1 MTGYRSFIVR
11 TLAVLL
17 AVSLASA
24 QQVQRITPNF
34 KDADITQIAEAVS
47 AATGKTFIIDPRVRA
62 QVTMLSSTPMS
73 PAAFYETFLSIL
85 QVYGFI
91 AVPQGNVVKI
101 LPDAN
106 ARQFPSNDLPDRV
119 SATSDEIVT
128 QVLEVKNVS
137 AAQLIPIL
145 RPMIA
150 QYGHLAAYPAS
161 NILIISD
168 HASNVNR
175 IMRIIHRIDQASGQ
189 EPEIVPLQNASA
201 AEIVRVVNS
210 LYQGANAAEG
220 ATVKVVADERSN
232 SVLIAGEQ
240 SQRLR
245 LRALVAHLDTPLEA
259 GGDTRVRYLH
269 YAEAEKMAPKL
280 KEQIT
285 GIAQA
290 STGGAPGGAAA
301 GGGSAQSQAEKNA
314 MVWADPTNNALV
326 ITAPPK
332 IMRAVM
338 DIIDKLDIRRPQVLV
353 EAIIAEVDVDKDAE
367 LGINWAA
374 FSNGQN
380 IPAGS
385 FVSPIGGT
393 SIVDLAG
400 AIQNPANA
408 STTLL
413 QGTTIGIGRVA
424 GTGVNFAAMIRAIR
438 GDTNT
443 NVVATPSAVTMDNQE
458 AELKVAQEV
467 PFVTGQ
473 FTNTTAVTGGTVNP
487 FQTIQREEVGTILK
501 VTPTIS
507 PEGSAVMLKI
517 SIESSSIGQK
527 PAGAVDLVTN
537 KRTITTTVLIEDG
550 GIVVLGGL
558 IEDNS
563 VKGENRVPYLG
574 NIPIIGLLFKT
585 RNATSTK
592 NNLILFIRPKILRDQ
607 AQAAY
612 ETDLKYNYMR
622 DQQKTLEEREA
633 LPLLPGVSR
642 GTLNPLPPPP
652 AVPAQKVAPGQPV
665 PVPSTRGPPF
675 RCRKV
680 CRRPTPA
687 PSPIRTRPRLPR
699 DNRERAR
706 HYLQRRVGRRHRAAA
721 VFRVRQAPRGTRQ
734 PRGQWRRRVH
744 LPRDRLPA
752 GTRRGAPVPAPP
764 GAPRARAG
772 GPVRRA
778 AAPRL
783 RGGLGCHAGDGRAG
797 RHDRSGASGAGPAR
811 AGRPSGQR

>member
-1 MTGYRSFIVR
+1 MTGLRSLLVC
-11 TLAVLL
+11 TLAVLG
-17 AVSLASA
+17 ASLASA

-47 AATGKTFIIDPRVRA
+47 AATGKNFIIDPRVRA

-73 PAAFYETFLSIL
+73 PAAFYEAFLSIL

-91 AVPQGNVVKI
+91 AVPSGNVVKI

-106 ARQFPSNDLPDRV
+106 ARQFPSIDLPDRV

-128 QVLEVKNVS
+128 QVLDVKNVS

-168 HASNVNR
+168 HSSNVNR
-175 IMRIIHRIDQASGQ
+175 IMRIIRRIDQVGGS
-189 EPEIVPLQNASA
+189 EPEIVPLANASA
-201 AEIVRVVNS
+201 SEIVRVVNS

-220 ATVKVVADERSN
+220 AAVKVVADERSN
-232 SVLIAGEQ
+232 SVIIAGEQ
-240 SQRLR
+240 SQRLK
-245 LRALVAHLDTPLEA
+245 LRALIAHLDTPLEA

-269 YAEAEKMAPKL
+269 YADADKIAPKL

-290 STGGAPGGAAA
+290 AAGPGGAAGA
-301 GGGSAQSQAEKNA
+301 PGGGSAQQQAEKNA

-374 FSNGQN
+374 FSNGQS

-385 FVSPIGGT
+385 FVSPVGGT

-400 AIQNPANA
+400 AVQNPANV

-413 QGTTIGIGRVA
+413 QGTTIGIGRIA
-424 GTGVNFAAMIRAIR
+424 GTGVNFAAMLRAIR

-537 KRTITTTVLIEDG
+537 KRTITTAVLIEDG
-550 GIVVLGGL
+550 GVVVLGGL

-574 NIPIIGLLFKT
+574 NIPILGLLFKT

-592 NNLILFIRPKILRDQ
+592 NNLIMFIRPKILRDQ
-607 AQAAY
+607 AQAAF

-622 DQQKTLEEREA
+622 DQQRSLDQREV
-633 LPLLPGVSR
+633 LPLLPGVTR
-642 GTLNPLPPPP
+642 GTLNAIPQAAPG
-652 AVPAQKVAPGQPV
+652 APGQP
-665 PVPSTRGPPF
+665 P
-675 RCRKV
+675 
-680 CRRPTPA
+680 PA
-687 PSPIRTRPRLPR
+687 PSAPGPTVPP
-699 DNRERAR
+699 AP
-706 HYLQRRVGRRHRAAA
+706 AAPHA
-721 VFRVRQAPRGTRQ
+721 
-734 PRGQWRRRVH
+734 
-744 LPRDRLPA
+744 
-752 GTRRGAPVPAPP
+752 APP
-764 GAPRARAG
+764 GQPAPNDTANPDSG
-772 GPVRRA
+772 EPHPNSTS
-778 AAPRL
+778 APP
-783 RGGLGCHAGDGRAG
+783 GK
-797 RHDRSGASGAGPAR
+797 P
-811 AGRPSGQR
+811 

>member
-1 MTGYRSFIVR
+1 MTGLRSLLVC
-11 TLAVLL
+11 TLAVLG
-17 AVSLASA
+17 ASLASA

-47 AATGKTFIIDPRVRA
+47 AATGKNFIIDPRVRA

-73 PAAFYETFLSIL
+73 PAAFYEAFLSIL

-91 AVPQGNVVKI
+91 AVPSGNIVKI

-106 ARQFPSNDLPDRV
+106 ARQFPSIDLPDRV

-128 QVLEVKNVS
+128 QVMDVKNVS

-168 HASNVNR
+168 HSSNVNR
-175 IMRIIHRIDQASGQ
+175 IMRIIRRIDQVGGS
-189 EPEIVPLQNASA
+189 EPEIVPLANASA

-220 ATVKVVADERSN
+220 AAVKVVADERSN
-232 SVLIAGEQ
+232 SVIIAGEQ
-240 SQRLR
+240 SQRLK
-245 LRALVAHLDTPLEA
+245 LRALIAHLDTPLEA

-269 YAEAEKMAPKL
+269 YADADKIAPKL

-290 STGGAPGGAAA
+290 AAGPAGAGGATGGGAQA
-301 GGGSAQSQAEKNA
+301 QAEKNA

-374 FSNGQN
+374 FSNGQS

-385 FVSPIGGT
+385 FVSPVGGT

-400 AIQNPANA
+400 AVQNPANV

-413 QGTTIGIGRVA
+413 QGTTIGIGRIA
-424 GTGVNFAAMIRAIR
+424 GTGVNFAAMVRAIR

-550 GIVVLGGL
+550 GVVVLGGL

-574 NIPIIGLLFKT
+574 NIPILGLLFKT

-592 NNLILFIRPKILRDQ
+592 NNLIMFIRPKILRDQ
-607 AQAAY
+607 AQAAF

-622 DQQKTLEEREA
+622 DQQRSLDQKEM
-633 LPLLPGVSR
+633 LPLLPGVTR
-642 GTLNPLPPPP
+642 GTLNPIPQAAPPP
-652 AVPAQKVAPGQPV
+652 AQPQTKPGQP
-665 PVPSTRGPPF
+665 P
-675 RCRKV
+675 
-680 CRRPTPA
+680 PA
-687 PSPIRTRPRLPR
+687 PSAPGPTVPPS
-699 DNRERAR
+699 
-706 HYLQRRVGRRHRAAA
+706 AAPPNA
-721 VFRVRQAPRGTRQ
+721 
-734 PRGQWRRRVH
+734 
-744 LPRDRLPA
+744 
-752 GTRRGAPVPAPP
+752 APP
-764 GAPRARAG
+764 GQPAPNDTANPDSAE
-772 GPVRRA
+772 PHPNSTT
-778 AAPRL
+778 APP
-783 RGGLGCHAGDGRAG
+783 GK
-797 RHDRSGASGAGPAR
+797 P
-811 AGRPSGQR
+811 

>member
-1 MTGYRSFIVR
+1 M
-11 TLAVLL
+11 A
-17 AVSLASA
+17 ASLASA
-24 QQVQRITPNF
+24 QQAQRITPNF

-47 AATGKTFIIDPRVRA
+47 AATGKTFIVDPRVRA

-91 AVPQGNVVKI
+91 AVPAGNVVKI

-106 ARQFPSNDLPDRV
+106 ARQIPSVDLPDHV

-128 QVLEVKNVS
+128 QVVDVKNVS
-137 AAQLIPIL
+137 AAQLVPIL
-145 RPMIA
+145 RPMIP
-150 QYGHLAAYPAS
+150 QYGHLAAYPSS

-168 HASNVNR
+168 RASNVNR
-175 IMRIIHRIDQASGQ
+175 MMRIIRRIDQVANQ
-189 EPEIVPLQNASA
+189 DPEIVPLQNASA
-201 AEIVRVVNS
+201 SEIVRVVNAF
-210 LYQGANAAEG
+210 YQGAAATEG
-220 ATVKVVADERSN
+220 VAVKVVADERSN
-232 SVLIAGEQ
+232 SVLIGGDQ

-245 LRALVAHLDTPLEA
+245 VRALVAHLDTPLEA

-269 YAEAEKMAPKL
+269 YANAEKIAPKL

-290 STGGAPGGAAA
+290 APGGGGA
-301 GGGSAQSQAEKNA
+301 GGAQGSPQALAEKGA

-338 DIIDKLDIRRPQVLV
+338 DIVDKLDIRRPQVLV
-353 EAIIAEVDVDKDAE
+353 EAIIAEVDVDKNAE

-380 IPAGS
+380 IPAGA

-413 QGTTIGIGRVA
+413 QGTTIGIGRIA
-424 GTGVNFAAMIRAIR
+424 GTGVNFAAMVRAIR

-467 PFVTGQ
+467 PFITGQ
-473 FTNTTAVTGGTVNP
+473 FTNTAASTGGVTGGINP
-487 FQTIQREEVGTILK
+487 FQTIQRQEVGTILK

-507 PEGSAVMLKI
+507 AEGNSVMLKI

-550 GIVVLGGL
+550 GVVVLGGL

-563 VKGENRVPYLG
+563 VKGEQRVPYLG
-574 NIPIIGLLFKT
+574 NIPLIGLLFKT

-612 ETDLKYNYMR
+612 QTDLKYNYML
-622 DQQKTLEEREA
+622 DQQQGLKEREA

-642 GTLNPLPPPP
+642 GKLEPLPPPP
-652 AVPAQKVAPGQPV
+652 PPGTGAPTPLGPGT
-665 PVPSTRGPPF
+665 SGPPAA
-675 RCRKV
+675 
-680 CRRPTPA
+680 PA
-687 PSPIRTRPRLPR
+687 RGASPS
-699 DNRERAR
+699 
-706 HYLQRRVGRRHRAAA
+706 
-721 VFRVRQAPRGTRQ
+721 
-734 PRGQWRRRVH
+734 
-744 LPRDRLPA
+744 
-752 GTRRGAPVPAPP
+752 GAPVTPGVAAPDAAAASDATAPPPPAPP
-764 GAPRARAG
+764 PQGKP
-772 GPVRRA
+772 
-778 AAPRL
+778 
-783 RGGLGCHAGDGRAG
+783 
-797 RHDRSGASGAGPAR
+797 
-811 AGRPSGQR
+811 

>member
-1 MTGYRSFIVR
+1 MTGYRSFFSC

-17 AVSLASA
+17 AASLASA
-24 QQVQRITPNF
+24 QQPPPPAQAPQAQRITPNF
-34 KDADITQIAEAVS
+34 RDADITQIAEAVS

-91 AVPQGNVVKI
+91 AVPSGSVVKI

-106 ARQFPSNDLPDRV
+106 ARQYPSNDLPNRV
-119 SATSDEIVT
+119 SGTSDEMVT

-145 RPMIA
+145 RPMVA
-150 QYGHLAAYPAS
+150 QYGHMAAYPAS

-168 HASNVNR
+168 HASNVSR
-175 IMRIIHRIDQASGQ
+175 MMRIINRIDQASGT
-189 EPEIVPLQNASA
+189 EPEIVQLQNASVS
-201 AEIVRVVNS
+201 EIVRVVNS
-210 LYQGANAAEG
+210 LYTGGNAAEG
-220 ATVKVVADERSN
+220 GLVKVVADERTN

-245 LRALVAHLDTPLEA
+245 VKALIAHLDTPVEA

-269 YAEAEKMAPKL
+269 YADAEKIAPKL

-285 GIAQA
+285 GIVQA
-290 STGGAPGGAAA
+290 TAGPGAAPGAPGGGGGPAGAAA
-301 GGGSAQSQAEKNA
+301 ERNA
-314 MVWADPTNNALV
+314 MVWADPQNNALV
-326 ITAPPK
+326 ITAPPR

-374 FSNGQN
+374 FSGGSNSL
-380 IPAGS
+380 PAGS
-385 FVSPIGGT
+385 FVSPVGGT
-393 SIVDLAG
+393 SIVDLAQ
-400 AIQNPANA
+400 AVQNPANA

-413 QGTTIGIGRVA
+413 QGTTIGIGRIA
-424 GTGVNFAAMIRAIR
+424 GTGVNFAAMLRAIR

-537 KRTITTTVLIEDG
+537 KRTITTAVLIEDG

-563 VKGENRVPYLG
+563 VKGEQRVPYLG
-574 NIPIIGLLFKT
+574 NIPLLGMLFKT

-622 DQQKTLEEREA
+622 DQQRSLDQKEA

-642 GTLNPLPPPP
+642 GTLNELPPAPVP
-652 AVPAQKVAPGQPV
+652 PAQKVAPGAPP
-665 PVPSTRGPPF
+665 PVPSAPGPTIPNA
-675 RCRKV
+675 
-680 CRRPTPA
+680 PSGIPA
-687 PSPIRTRPRLPR
+687 PTDSAEPHPNATSASP
-699 DNRERAR
+699 
-706 HYLQRRVGRRHRAAA
+706 G
-721 VFRVRQAPRGTRQ
+721 Q
-734 PRGQWRRRVH
+734 P
-744 LPRDRLPA
+744 
-752 GTRRGAPVPAPP
+752 
-764 GAPRARAG
+764 
-772 GPVRRA
+772 
-778 AAPRL
+778 
-783 RGGLGCHAGDGRAG
+783 
-797 RHDRSGASGAGPAR
+797 
-811 AGRPSGQR
+811 

>member
-1 MTGYRSFIVR
+1 VC
-11 TLAVLL
+11 TLAVLG
-17 AVSLASA
+17 ASLASA

-47 AATGKTFIIDPRVRA
+47 AATGKNFIIDPRVRA

-73 PAAFYETFLSIL
+73 PAAFYEAFLSIL

-91 AVPQGNVVKI
+91 AVPSGNVVKI

-106 ARQFPSNDLPDRV
+106 ARQFPSIDLPDRV

-128 QVLEVKNVS
+128 QVLDVKNVS

-168 HASNVNR
+168 HSSNVNR
-175 IMRIIHRIDQASGQ
+175 IMRIIRRIDQVGGS
-189 EPEIVPLQNASA
+189 EPEIVPLANASA
-201 AEIVRVVNS
+201 SEIVRVVNS

-220 ATVKVVADERSN
+220 AAVKVVADERSN
-232 SVLIAGEQ
+232 SVIIAGEQ
-240 SQRLR
+240 SQRLK
-245 LRALVAHLDTPLEA
+245 LRALIAHLDTPLEA

-269 YAEAEKMAPKL
+269 YADADKIAPKL

-290 STGGAPGGAAA
+290 AAGPGGAAGA
-301 GGGSAQSQAEKNA
+301 PGGGSAQQQAEKNA

-374 FSNGQN
+374 FSNGQS

-385 FVSPIGGT
+385 FVSPVGGT

-400 AIQNPANA
+400 AVQNPANV

-413 QGTTIGIGRVA
+413 QGTTIGIGRIA
-424 GTGVNFAAMIRAIR
+424 GTGVNFAAMLRAIR

-537 KRTITTTVLIEDG
+537 KRTITTAVLIEDG
-550 GIVVLGGL
+550 GVVVLGGL

-574 NIPIIGLLFKT
+574 NIPILGLLFKT

-592 NNLILFIRPKILRDQ
+592 NNLIMFIRPKILRDQ
-607 AQAAY
+607 AQAAF

-622 DQQKTLEEREA
+622 DQQRSLDQREV
-633 LPLLPGVSR
+633 LPLLPGVTR
-642 GTLNPLPPPP
+642 GTLNAIPQAAPG
-652 AVPAQKVAPGQPV
+652 APGQPPPAPSAPGPTV
-665 PVPSTRGPPF
+665 P
-675 RCRKV
+675 
-680 CRRPTPA
+680 PTPA
-687 PSPIRTRPRLPR
+687 
-699 DNRERAR
+699 
-706 HYLQRRVGRRHRAAA
+706 
-721 VFRVRQAPRGTRQ
+721 AP
-734 PRGQWRRRVH
+734 H
-744 LPRDRLPA
+744 A
-752 GTRRGAPVPAPP
+752 APP
-764 GAPRARAG
+764 GQPAPNDTANPDSG
-772 GPVRRA
+772 EPHPNSTS
-778 AAPRL
+778 APP
-783 RGGLGCHAGDGRAG
+783 GK
-797 RHDRSGASGAGPAR
+797 P
-811 AGRPSGQR
+811 